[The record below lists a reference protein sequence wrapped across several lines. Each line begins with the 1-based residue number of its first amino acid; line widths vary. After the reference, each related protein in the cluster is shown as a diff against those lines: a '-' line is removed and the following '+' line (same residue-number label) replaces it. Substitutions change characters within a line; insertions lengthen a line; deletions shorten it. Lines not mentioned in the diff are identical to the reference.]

1 MDLDRRSSRSGL
13 TGTAFTHYL
22 ASLRKR
28 LHATRIVLGTRE
40 GLALAWS
47 GDAAAGAGLA
57 ALALA
62 LELGARD
69 SQPQILPFELAGE
82 PLLLCIDGAR
92 LSPAELGEVL
102 ATIERIWTSTHSNRL
117 VA

>member
-22 ASLRKR
+22 ASLRRR
-28 LHATRIVLGTRE
+28 LDATRIVLATRE

-57 ALALA
+57 ALAL
-62 LELGARD
+62 ELGARA
-69 SQPQILPFELAGE
+69 SHPQIHPFELAGE
-82 PLLLCIDGAR
+82 PLLLCVDGAR
-92 LSPAELGEVL
+92 LDPPELAEVV
-102 ATIERIWTSTHSNRL
+102 ATIERIWASTQGNRL